1 MKVQEA
7 KAELA
12 HALENQKTIS
22 IPRLKRLLELS
33 YVKEV
38 QFYRRKNRSLYGQVK
53 RQRRNLRLLNEKLD
67 GMKKRGIL

>member
-7 KAELA
+7 KAELN

-22 IPRLKRLLELS
+22 IPKLKRLLELS